1 MKTSNGNH
9 MCLAPILVLVLL
21 AFGSRGV
28 AYGQG
33 STDATLK
40 GLTVS
45 PVDIVGFDSA
55 VTGYHI
61 GVAYSVTQVTIT
73 ATATDAG
80 ATIQIGK
87 SRTDRK
93 TVASGSGH
101 VVSLV
106 EGQNSVGIWVT
117 SSGGNTSKR
126 YWIAVGRGV
135 DSAFGWKAVDD
146 FNTLYAAG
154 NQSPGDIWSDGE
166 TMWVTDQ
173 EDIRIYAYNMETKK
187 RDLDK
192 DFETLEAAGNENPRG
207 IWSDGETMWVAD
219 RQDRKLYAYDL
230 ATRERRSARDFDFR
244 DQWAIISTGLWS
256 DGKFMYVPT
265 SVSPTIPRYDLE
277 NEVWDRSLPGV
288 SLPAGLWSDEETLW
302 VSNALH
308 YKLHAINLAT
318 NELNP
323 EKDFNTLDDAG
334 AGEPY
339 GIWSDGSTMWVVA
352 AGKIFSFNMPSGTV
366 LYDSDGDGLIEI
378 GSLVQL
384 NAVRWDLDGDGAVDN
399 DANVAAYAHAF
410 PNAVAGMGC
419 PTTADDADDNDCTGY
434 ELMANLDFDTNGDGT
449 VDAADNYWHDGAG
462 WVPIGSPDSGNEFI
476 ATFEGNDHTIDNLS
490 IARETS
496 PIGLFGVV
504 GTRGQVR
511 NVGVREVTVSGHG
524 LESAVGGL
532 AGINRGS
539 IVASYATGLVLGEG
553 LAFGGGLVGV
563 NTGSIA
569 ASYAAV
575 VVKSID
581 SNAGGLV
588 GAQGP
593 EEGGRAI
600 ITASYATGAV
610 SRSGVVAVRLGM
622 IQGVGGLVGLNIAVA
637 NGGRAIITASYAT
650 GDVWNDGASNIGGLV
665 GFNLVSDGRDC
676 RSIIAA
682 SYATG
687 DVWNDG
693 ASNIGGLVGLNL
705 TRGSSNGNIIT
716 ASYAATG
723 EVMGNG
729 NIGGLVGQDSTSLNA
744 NSSINHS
751 YWNTET
757 SGQAT
762 SDGGT
767 GKTTVE
773 LVTPTG
779 YTGIYFSWNLDLDD
793 DRTNDDPWDFGTSS
807 EYPVLRVDFDGDG
820 DVDAADIG
828 PQRLVTLPPSVTT
841 DFNGDGRTNFA
852 DFFLFVDAYG
862 GTDARF
868 DLDGNGAVDAAD
880 FFLFVDAFGS

>member
-9 MCLAPILVLVLL
+9 KYLVLILVLVLL

-28 AYGQG
+28 AYGQDP
-33 STDATLK
+33 TDATLK

-45 PVDIVGFDSA
+45 PVDIVGFDST

-61 GVAYSVTQVTIT
+61 GVPYSVTQVTIT

-87 SRTDRK
+87 SRTDWK
-93 TVASGSGH
+93 TVASGSGYI
-101 VVSLV
+101 VSLV
-106 EGQNSVGIWVT
+106 EGANYVGIWVT
-117 SSGGNTSKR
+117 SSGGNTNKI
-126 YWIAVGRGV
+126 YQIVVGRGV

-154 NQSPGDIWSDGE
+154 NQNPGDIWSDGE

-192 DFETLEAAGNENPRG
+192 DFETLEAAGNENPVG

-219 RQDRKLYAYDL
+219 TNRKLYAYDL
-230 ATRERRSARDFDFR
+230 ATRERRSARDIDFSYLWVLR
-244 DQWAIISTGLWS
+244 RHGLWS
-256 DGKFMYVPT
+256 DGKFMYVAN
-265 SVSPTIPRYDLE
+265 SIGAGSYRYNLE
-277 NEVWDRSLPGV
+277 NEVWDSIHSVPSPQGI
-288 SLPAGLWSDEETLW
+288 WSDGETLW
-302 VSNALH
+302 IASDFL

-318 NELNP
+318 NEPNP
-323 EKDFNTLDDAG
+323 EKNFNTLEDAG
-334 AGEPY
+334 ALEPK

-352 AGKIFSFNMPSGTV
+352 GRKIFSFNMPSGTV

-378 GSLVQL
+378 GSLAQL

-399 DANVAAYAHAF
+399 DANAAAYAHGF

-419 PTTADDADDNDCTGY
+419 PDNDCTGY
-434 ELMANLDFDTNGDGT
+434 ELVADLDFDTNGDGT
-449 VDAADNYWHDGAG
+449 VDAADSYWYDGAG
-462 WVPIGSPDSGNEFI
+462 WAPIGSSDSGNEFI
-476 ATFEGNDHTIDNLS
+476 ATFEGNGHTIDNLS

-532 AGINRGS
+532 VGINRGS
-539 IVASYATGLVLGEG
+539 IVASYATGTSLGEG
-553 LAFGGGLVGV
+553 LANTGGLVGV

-569 ASYAAV
+569 ASYAAI

-588 GAQGP
+588 GAHGP

-610 SRSGVVAVRLGM
+610 SRTGLVDAGLGM
-622 IQGVGGLVGLNIAVA
+622 IQGVGGLVGLNLVIS
-637 NGGRAIITASYAT
+637 NGGRGIITASYAT
-650 GDVWNDGASNIGGLV
+650 GAVMGNG
-665 GFNLVSDGRDC
+665 
-676 RSIIAA
+676 
-682 SYATG
+682 
-687 DVWNDG
+687 
-693 ASNIGGLVGLNL
+693 NIGGLVGLNL
-705 TRGSSNGNIIT
+705 TRGSNNGNVIT
-716 ASYAATG
+716 ASYATG
-723 EVMGNG
+723 EVTSSGQGNV
-729 NIGGLVGQDSTSLNA
+729 GGLVGQDSTSLNA
-744 NSSINHS
+744 NSSINNS

-762 SDGGT
+762 SEGGI
-767 GKTTVE
+767 GKTTAE
-773 LVTPTG
+773 LVTPTR
-779 YTGIYFSWNLDLDD
+779 YSGIYFNWNLDLDGNS
-793 DRTNDDPWDFGTSS
+793 TNDNPWDFGTAFQ
-807 EYPVLRVDFDGDG
+807 YPVLRVDFDGDG
-820 DVDAADIG
+820 DVDADDID
-828 PQRLVTLPPSVTT
+828 PQRPVTLPPSKTT

-852 DFFLFVDAYG
+852 DFFLFVDAFG
-862 GTDARF
+862 STDARF
-868 DLDGNGAVDAAD
+868 DLNSNGTVDAAD